1 MKPII
6 SAIFREFDRSDII
19 FCHWKSN
26 QRLNSFVNGKEDLD
40 LLFREEDKDLVLS
53 LMYNVGAKKFEAI
66 PLGKIVYIYMTS

>member
-6 SAIFREFDRSDII
+6 SAIFREFDRRDIT

-26 QRLNSFVNGKEDLD
+26 QRLHSFVNGKEDLD

-53 LMYNVGAKKFEAI
+53 LMYNVGARKFEAI
-66 PLGKIVYIYMTS
+66 PIRKIFIYI